1 MSFRETEA
9 EPTQT
14 SFGGLQSE
22 TDVDNT
28 DTEKG
33 NIPTS
38 SPKVGFWDIAKH
50 FILLGWTAF
59 GGPAAHVALFQKM
72 FVEKLEW
79 MSSVVFL
86 ELLALGQCLPGPTST
101 QISFAIGVVKKGIP
115 GGLMS
120 GILFQYPG
128 LVMMSLVGL
137 GVKSF
142 KIVSWKK
149 GISDG
154 LAAVAVALVANA
166 ASSLSKKICTDKTT
180 SGICVFAATVA
191 YYYPKAWTFPGLI
204 VIGGIV
210 TLVVNWKEPVKM
222 PDANEKVDNLGLGM
236 VWGGILIA
244 IWVVVLIL
252 MIILESITEYK
263 DARPLHWF
271 ASFYRTGSLIF
282 GGGQVV
288 LPLIINEVTQR
299 DCFTDDHG
307 VQVCN
312 DSPDSWITS
321 DQFYLGL
328 GIVQA
333 MPGPLFNFS
342 AYLGALTATRA
353 GYHALIGIS
362 TFWFGLFSPG
372 ILLIYGVL
380 PFWGAFRKLPIY
392 RKALPGFNAAAV
404 GLILTAVFSMLFSV
418 VDRSSFP
425 TTSVAIGMIGFA
437 LVDIYSV
444 PASLVVVLGG
454 LLGLMGWGLKMK

>member
-1 MSFRETEA
+1 MAGGET
-9 EPTQT
+9 
-14 SFGGLQSE
+14 QSE
-22 TDVDNT
+22 QDHNP
-28 DTEKG
+28 DTGPLNQLSLDGIDAEKG
-33 NIPTS
+33 ELDDPPIAE
-38 SPKVGFWDIAKH
+38 VGFWDIAKH

-59 GGPAAHVALFQKM
+59 GGPAAHVALFQKL
-72 FVEKLEW
+72 FVEKLQW

-115 GGLMS
+115 GGLLS

-128 LVMMSLVGL
+128 LLMMSLVGV

-142 KIVSWKK
+142 EIVSWKK

-154 LAAVAVALVANA
+154 LAAVAVALVVNA
-166 ASSLSKKICTDKTT
+166 AKSLSKKICTDKMT
-180 SGICVFAATVA
+180 SGICVFAAIVA

-204 VIGGIV
+204 LIGGIV
-210 TLVVNWKEPVKM
+210 TLLMKWKEPVNM
-222 PDANEKVDNLGLGM
+222 PETNEKVDNLGLGM
-236 VWGGILIA
+236 LGGAVLVFIWLSVLI
-244 IWVVVLIL
+244 VTVVL
-252 MIILESITEYK
+252 ESTIKYAN
-263 DARPLHWF
+263 ARPLHWF

-288 LPLIINEVTQR
+288 LPLIINEVTDR
-299 DCFTDDHG
+299 DCPESFDG
-307 VQVCN
+307 AEVC
-312 DSPDSWITS
+312 PDSWITP

-380 PFWGAFRKLPIY
+380 PFWASFRKLPVY

-404 GLILTAVFSMLFSV
+404 GLIITAVFSMLFSV
-418 VDRSSFP
+418 VDRSDFP
-425 TTSVAIGMIGFA
+425 TTSVGIGMVGFA
-437 LVDIYSV
+437 LVDIYNI
-444 PASLVVVLGG
+444 PASLVVILGG
-454 LLGLMGWGLKMK
+454 LLGFMGWGLDMK